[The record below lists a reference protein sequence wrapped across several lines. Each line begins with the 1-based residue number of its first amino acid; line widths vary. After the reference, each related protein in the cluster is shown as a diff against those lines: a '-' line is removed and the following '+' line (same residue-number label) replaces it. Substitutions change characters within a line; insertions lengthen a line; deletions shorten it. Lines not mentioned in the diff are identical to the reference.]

1 MTRLIGREIAVDS
14 RPRVVVGVMPA
25 SFRFLDEAPD
35 LLLPDAAGEAAAAAW
50 RQLA

>member
-1 MTRLIGREIAVDS
+1 MNSLIGREIAVDS

-25 SFRFLDEAPD
+25 SFRILDEAPD
-35 LLLPDAAGEAAAAAW
+35 LLLRDAAGDAATASW